1 MKQTLRAALVSSL
14 FASSA
19 ALAQGVEMN
28 MNIQVDEDGNAT
40 SANIQMQGKDENG
53 AAAGVD
59 MRMRGG
65 TRTSTDENGAAAGV
79 DMRVRGGTRT
89 STSTTTTTTTHTQ
102 VKVNG
107 RVQSEE
113 HYTETTE
120 SGPARARP
128 VPSRPPPEPAYRD
141 CGTDRDPGCTLSRDG
156 KYAMDRDAWRGF
168 YQSLKSQPNEITREE
183 MTEKMLKRNYLTA
196 AQLGLVL
203 DLFPNEITRLEVAKN
218 AANHVVN
225 PQHALG
231 FSSKWHNSI
240 FAGEYTDLIS
250 EQQP

>member
-1 MKQTLRAALVSSL
+1 MKRTLRAALVSSL

-19 ALAQGVEMN
+19 ALAQGVDMN

-40 SANIQMQGKDENG
+40 SANIQMQGTDENG

-79 DMRVRGGTRT
+79 DMRVRGGTR
-89 STSTTTTTTTHTQ
+89 TSTTTTTTTHTQ

-203 DLFPNEITRLEVAKN
+203 DLFPNEITRLEVARN

>member
-1 MKQTLRAALVSSL
+1 
-14 FASSA
+14 
-19 ALAQGVEMN
+19 MN

-40 SANIQMQGKDENG
+40 SANIQMQGTDENG

-79 DMRVRGGTRT
+79 DMRVRGGTR
-89 STSTTTTTTTHTQ
+89 TSTTTTTTTHTQ

>member
-19 ALAQGVEMN
+19 ALAQGVDMN

-40 SANIQMQGKDENG
+40 SANIQMQGTDENG

-79 DMRVRGGTRT
+79 DMRVRGGTR
-89 STSTTTTTTTHTQ
+89 TSTTTTTTTHTQ

-203 DLFPNEITRLEVAKN
+203 DLFPNEITRLEVARN